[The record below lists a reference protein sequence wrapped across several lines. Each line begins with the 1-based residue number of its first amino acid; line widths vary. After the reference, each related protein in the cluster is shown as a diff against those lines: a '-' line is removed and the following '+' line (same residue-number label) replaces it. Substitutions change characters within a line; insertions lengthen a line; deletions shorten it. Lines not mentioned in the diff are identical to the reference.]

1 MFEDK
6 NTQKVAKGELTK
18 RKKKSSSLYLIGG
31 VGWQAGATK
40 KEGKKQSRANGR
52 LQDGSTKKVA
62 GGDAITRKGTHQ
74 KRHSP
79 GKTLVKKKN
88 AMLRAEVYS
97 HLVGCYN
104 EVQKALITYL

>member
-74 KRHSP
+74 ENEKSVISRTKPLSKKRTLCSELRSTATWSDATTRSKRH
-79 GKTLVKKKN
+79 
-88 AMLRAEVYS
+88 
-97 HLVGCYN
+97 
-104 EVQKALITYL
+104 

>member
-1 MFEDK
+1 MASRSNK
-6 NTQKVAKGELTK
+6 KG
-18 RKKKSSSLYLIGG
+18 RKKAVTCKWQVARRINKKGG
-31 VGWQAGATK
+31 
-40 KEGKKQSRANGR
+40 RRGR
-52 LQDGSTKKVA
+52 NY
-62 GGDAITRKGTHQ
+62 Q

-79 GKTLVKKKN
+79 GKWKKRDFANETLVKKKN